1 MDGPKYSHHQL
12 NNMAKLLLIDS
23 ILRSIIAVLGGHSER
38 TKPKSKL
45 LLQEFSPSNGNETSN
60 YALCTLCTG
69 KAFKSVKCTKMIGN
83 YVKMKPYII
92 LVAAGTERWK
102 HRINGIAIYWVDIG
116 WMMQNKQKCTILVLR
131 KPTKQ
136 IRLYVVL
143 FFSLHMVSSHPIVCA
158 PEEFEAYFLLS
169 KTVLFLYNSDNNLS
183 IVSARLI
190 SSLEA
195 WKPPIKASRL

>member
-12 NNMAKLLLIDS
+12 NDMAKLLLIDS
-23 ILRSIIAVLGGHSER
+23 ILRSIIAVLGGHSKR

-92 LVAAGTERWK
+92 LVAAGTER
-102 HRINGIAIYWVDIG
+102 
-116 WMMQNKQKCTILVLR
+116 
-131 KPTKQ
+131 
-136 IRLYVVL
+136 
-143 FFSLHMVSSHPIVCA
+143 
-158 PEEFEAYFLLS
+158 
-169 KTVLFLYNSDNNLS
+169 
-183 IVSARLI
+183 
-190 SSLEA
+190 
-195 WKPPIKASRL
+195 